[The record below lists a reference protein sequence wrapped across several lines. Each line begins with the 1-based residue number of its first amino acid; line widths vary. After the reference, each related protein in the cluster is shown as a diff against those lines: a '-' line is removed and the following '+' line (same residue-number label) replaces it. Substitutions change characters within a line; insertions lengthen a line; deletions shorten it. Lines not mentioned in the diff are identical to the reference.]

1 MPAREPD
8 RGTNGFAI
16 AALVL
21 GILGIVLISVPFAIV
36 ALVQIPRRHQRGRG
50 LAVGG
55 LAVSGFWILV
65 LVVVAVVVGVMIDDH
80 VPLADARV
88 GDCVADL
95 TESTRLFTLPV
106 VPCEEPHI
114 GEVYALFD
122 LSLEEWP
129 GEDVVFAEA
138 EEGCVNE
145 LAAYSMTAYN
155 DVTVEI
161 YYVHPTQATW
171 RRGDREVI
179 CVTDYQDGPR
189 TGPLRDG

>member
-65 LVVVAVVVGVMIDDH
+65 LVVVAVVGVMIDDH
-80 VPLADARV
+80 VPLADVRV